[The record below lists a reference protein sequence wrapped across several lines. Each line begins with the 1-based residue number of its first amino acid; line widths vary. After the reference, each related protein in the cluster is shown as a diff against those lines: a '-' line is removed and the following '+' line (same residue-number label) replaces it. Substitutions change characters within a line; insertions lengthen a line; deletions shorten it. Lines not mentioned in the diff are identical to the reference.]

1 MESPSP
7 SNAPDNGSPSPG
19 PTTARPKRRPSK
31 VNRELSSAPMRVF
44 AKVQLDAQLKR
55 VEKEWARCAANAEEV
70 AIHDL
75 RVSLRRFGEGLW
87 LFRRLFPKPARKQ
100 VREEFR
106 TIMRL
111 SARVRDVDIV
121 IGSYALSGVAPSPEI
136 GLFLENERSIA
147 EAAFNAALAVGLK
160 TAASQRWRE
169 TLQLV
174 PQATQSPDPPA
185 APEEVDRVVPV
196 PAENTAGDAQ
206 P

>member
-1 MESPSP
+1 MP
-7 SNAPDNGSPSPG
+7 A
-19 PTTARPKRRPSK
+19 
-31 VNRELSSAPMRVF
+31 F
-44 AKVQLDAQLKR
+44 AKIQLDAQLKR
-55 VEKEWARCAANAEEV
+55 VEKEWARCAVNAEEV

-121 IGSYALSGVAPSPEI
+121 IGSYALSGVPPTPAM

-160 TAASQRWRE
+160 TSASQRWRE

-174 PQATQSPDPPA
+174 PQTTPSQQALA
-185 APEEVDRVVPV
+185 APDEVAPVTPV
-196 PAENTAGDAQ
+196 PAEDTAGDPQ